1 MPLAVVGEQYLS
13 YDNCCN
19 ITYMDSES
27 QDAITQIEAALGA
40 MRREHL
46 HGRRGPDARREG
58 GRGMGRPPWVDGTPP
73 SGGGAPPWGEG
84 TPPWGDGPAWGRG
97 GPGRARGGPLGGA
110 ARLRLLDALRVAG
123 ASATR
128 MGISEIA
135 EAIGVDQPRAS
146 RLVNDAMERGLVTR
160 RADERDARRSVV
172 ELTDAGRD
180 ALESTRATRRSAVA
194 EAVAAFTPEET
205 ATFANL
211 LTRFVAGLK
220 H

>member
-1 MPLAVVGEQYLS
+1 
-13 YDNCCN
+13 
-19 ITYMDSES
+19 MDSGS
-27 QDAITQIEAALGA
+27 QDAIAQIEAALGA

-46 HGRRGPDARREG
+46 HGRRGP
-58 GRGMGRPPWVDGTPP
+58 GRGAGRPPWGDGTPP
-73 SGGGAPPWGEG
+73 WGSG

-97 GPGRARGGPLGGA
+97 GPGHARGGPLGGA
-110 ARLRLLDALRVAG
+110 ARLRLLDALRLAG

-160 RADERDARRSVV
+160 RADDRDARRSIV
-172 ELTDAGRD
+172 ELTDAGRA
-180 ALESTRATRRSAVA
+180 ALETTRETRRTAVA
-194 EAVAAFTPEET
+194 EAVAAFTPQET